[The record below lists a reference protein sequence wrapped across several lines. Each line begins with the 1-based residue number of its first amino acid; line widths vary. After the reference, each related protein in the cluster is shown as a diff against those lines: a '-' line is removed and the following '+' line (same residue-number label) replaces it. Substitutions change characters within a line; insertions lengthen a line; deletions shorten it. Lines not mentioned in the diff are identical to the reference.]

1 MNKVSLTMKL
11 NLVCVGLVIV
21 PLMLLGFLT
30 VRSLNSFS
38 SDILKMASERL
49 VAEAENSLMAGAVR
63 DRDEILGFVR
73 MIESDTLKI
82 AGLGTLISFL
92 ENTAGPTG
100 TGSNGLESAK
110 MRLQN
115 DLLQISRIARV
126 MTPSGEKPAY
136 PQVRFL
142 DEMGNE
148 VVAVVDGRLREE
160 KDLQTRK
167 GVRWFEEA
175 KNLPSGSLFVTP
187 VQIARNTGEP
197 EIRVASPVYLNN
209 TFHGVV
215 VINADWRLAWE
226 LLSNNVYGRTGF
238 PYILND
244 KGVLLS
250 HPHATLKD
258 QVDLTD
264 SQHGVL
270 SELVRNRMLS
280 GEEGVAEYEYEGEK
294 VYASF
299 TPLKLGKNAYTV
311 ATQVPMAEV
320 LEIEHNIHDMA
331 SRELRSV
338 IWTISMVLLVLG
350 AIGGVVG
357 LWFSRSITRPLNR
370 IISGLDDGA
379 QQVSS
384 AAGEVSSSSQS
395 MAEGASQQ
403 AASIEET
410 SSSME
415 EMSSMTKQNAQNSDK
430 ANDLMQE
437 TAHVISTANASMERL
452 NRSMDDISK
461 ASEETS
467 KIIKTIDEIAFQ
479 TNLLALNAAVEA
491 ARAGEAGAGFAVV
504 ADEVRNL
511 AMRAAAA
518 AKDTA
523 QLIEGTVKKVHEG
536 SELVSST
543 NEAFMEAAKSSDRV
557 GTLVE
562 EISHASKEQSCG
574 IDQVNIAV
582 SEMDKVVQQ
591 NAAIA
596 EESASAAEE
605 MSAQAEQLKA
615 YVTDLVQMV
624 TGKSTRRQHGVS
636 LLPVPAPSRRKEA

>member
-338 IWTISMVLLVLG
+338 IWAISTVLLVLG
-350 AIGGVVG
+350 AIGGLVG

-511 AMRAAAA
+511 ALRAAAA

-562 EISHASKEQSCG
+562 EISHASKEQSSG

>member
-215 VINADWRLAWE
+215 VINADWQLAWE

-415 EMSSMTKQNAQNSDK
+415 EMSSMTRQNAQNSDK

-511 AMRAAAA
+511 ALRAAAA

-562 EISHASKEQSCG
+562 EISHASKEQSSG

>member
-11 NLVCVGLVIV
+11 NFVCVGLVIV
-21 PLMLLGFLT
+21 PLILLGALS
-30 VRSLNSFS
+30 VRSLNVFS
-38 SDILKMASERL
+38 GDVLEMAGERL
-49 VAEAENSLMAGAVR
+49 VADAEKRLMAGAAR

-92 ENTAGPTG
+92 ENVAEPTG
-100 TGSNGLESAK
+100 AGGNGLEAAK
-110 MRLQN
+110 TRLQN

-142 DEMGNE
+142 DAEGKE
-148 VVAVVDGRLREE
+148 VVAVVDGRLRAEE
-160 KDLQTRK
+160 DLQTRK
-167 GVRWFEEA
+167 GVSWFEAA
-175 KNLPSGSLFVTP
+175 KKQPAGSLFVTP

-197 EIRVASPVYLNN
+197 EIRVASPVYLDN
-209 TFHGVV
+209 TFYGVV
-215 VINADWRLAWE
+215 VINADWGLAWE

-244 KGVLLS
+244 KGILLA
-250 HPHATLKD
+250 HPDATLKD
-258 QVDLTD
+258 HIDLTD
-264 SQHGVL
+264 PRYGVL
-270 SELVRNRMLS
+270 ADLVKNRMLS
-280 GEEGVAEYEYEGEK
+280 GEEGVAEYEYEGEM

-299 TPLKLGKNAYTV
+299 TPMKLGENAYIV
-311 ATQVPMAEV
+311 ATQVPKAEV
-320 LEIEHNIHDMA
+320 LEISARIHDMA

-338 IWTISMVLLVLG
+338 IWVIVVALLVLG
-350 AIGGVVG
+350 AIGGMVG
-357 LWFSRSITRPLNR
+357 LGFSRSITKPLNR
-370 IISGLDDGA
+370 VIEGLADGA

-415 EMSSMTKQNAQNSDK
+415 EMSSMTRQNAQNSDK
-430 ANDLMQE
+430 ANGLMQE
-437 TAHVISTANASMERL
+437 AAHVISTANASMERL
-452 NRSMDDISK
+452 SRSIGEISN

-467 KIIKTIDEIAFQ
+467 RIIKTIDEIAFQ

-511 AMRAAAA
+511 ALRSAAA

-523 QLIEGTVKKVHEG
+523 QLIEGTVNKVREG

-543 NEAFMEAAKSSDRV
+543 SEAFMKAAKSSDHVR
-557 GTLVE
+557 TLIE
-562 EISHASKEQSCG
+562 EISQASKEQSSG
-574 IDQVNIAV
+574 IDQVNIAI

-591 NAAIA
+591 NAAVA
-596 EESASAAEE
+596 EETASAAEE
-605 MSAQAEQLKA
+605 MSAQAGQLKS
-615 YVTDLVQMV
+615 YVTDLVQLV
-624 TGKSTRRQHGVS
+624 TGKNRREQQGVS
-636 LLPVPAPSRRKEA
+636 LSPVPALERQKEA

>member
-1 MNKVSLTMKL
+1 
-11 NLVCVGLVIV
+11 
-21 PLMLLGFLT
+21 
-30 VRSLNSFS
+30 
-38 SDILKMASERL
+38 
-49 VAEAENSLMAGAVR
+49 
-63 DRDEILGFVR
+63 
-73 MIESDTLKI
+73 
-82 AGLGTLISFL
+82 
-92 ENTAGPTG
+92 
-100 TGSNGLESAK
+100 
-110 MRLQN
+110 
-115 DLLQISRIARV
+115 LLQISGIARV

-142 DEMGNE
+142 DEKGNE
-148 VVAVVDGRLREE
+148 VAAVVDGRLREE

-167 GVRWFEEA
+167 GVSWFEAA
-175 KNLPSGSLFVTP
+175 KKLPAGSLFVTP

-197 EIRVASPVYLNN
+197 EIRVASPVYLGN

-215 VINADWRLAWE
+215 VINADWHLAWE
-226 LLSNNVYGRTGF
+226 LLSDNVYGRTGF
-238 PYILND
+238 PYVLND
-244 KGVLLS
+244 KGLLLS
-250 HPHATLKD
+250 HPDATLKD

-264 SQHGVL
+264 SQYGVL
-270 SELVRNRMLS
+270 AELVRNRMLS
-280 GEEGVAEYEYEGEK
+280 GEEGVAEYEYEGEM

-299 TPLKLGKNAYTV
+299 TPLKLGKNAYTL

-350 AIGGVVG
+350 AIGGLVG

-415 EMSSMTKQNAQNSDK
+415 EMSSMTRQNAQNSDK
-430 ANDLMQE
+430 ANGLMQE
-437 TAHVISTANASMERL
+437 TAHAISAANASMERL
-452 NRSMDDISK
+452 SRSMEDISK

-511 AMRAAAA
+511 AMRSAAA

-536 SELVSST
+536 SKLVSST
-543 NEAFMEAAKSSDRV
+543 SEAFMEAAKSSDHV

-562 EISHASKEQSCG
+562 EISHASKEQSSG

-591 NAAIA
+591 NAAVA

-615 YVTDLVQMV
+615 YVTDLVQLV